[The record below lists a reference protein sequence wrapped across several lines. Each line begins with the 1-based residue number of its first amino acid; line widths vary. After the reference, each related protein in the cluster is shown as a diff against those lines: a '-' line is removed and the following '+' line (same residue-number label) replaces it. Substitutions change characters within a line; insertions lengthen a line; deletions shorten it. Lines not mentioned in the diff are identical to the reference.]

1 LKALAQQSVSKYED
15 YANKH
20 REDSPRYEEGQRIFV
35 DTRNMKTNRPIK
47 KRDDKMAGPYKILK
61 VYLRACPLELPA
73 ETKIFPVFHNSLLWP
88 HSEAVGMHG
97 QMDINLAES
106 RHLRGRI
113 LE

>member
-88 HSEAVGMHG
+88 HSEAVGLHG